1 MKTQTQT
8 QTQTQTLLVKCMKQI
23 DSLKCNNLHTIL
35 PLDLYHSYIKYLNE
49 NHFPE
54 WINKIKLVNLEINIQ
69 DIEVTQDMYLDN
81 PTYHIYIKKKID
93 DKYEDEDEIESEFI
107 LFNEFEDESGLYDLY
122 YKIAK
127 NRYLLDLD
135 EDLVE

>member
-1 MKTQTQT
+1 MK
-8 QTQTQTLLVKCMKQI
+8 TQTQTLLVKCMKQI
-23 DSLKCNNLHTIL
+23 DSLKCNNLHSIL
-35 PLDLYHSYIKYLNE
+35 PSDLYHSYIKYINE

-54 WINKIKLVNLEINIQ
+54 WKNKIKLVNLEINIH

-93 DKYEDEDEIESEFI
+93 YEDEDEDEIEPEFI
-107 LFNEFEDESGLYDLY
+107 LFNEFEDESGIYDLY